1 MGDFEVQ
8 TDRSIP
14 VRRPDLILIRNN
26 KENETHELWET
37 LKYKRIVRSQSEDQT

>member
-1 MGDFEVQ
+1 MGDFEIQ

-26 KENETHELWET
+26 TENETHKLCET
-37 LKYKRIVRSQSEDQT
+37 LKYKQIVRSQSEDQT